1 MGATVYALGTGVCAN
16 GYLPNTDRQPPGFF
30 IDVDGALILFD
41 CSEGIRY
48 RIQDIGYDYGDVQHV
63 AVSHAHPDHAALPQF
78 LQARSCR
85 RIFANDKPE
94 FGLCTVYM
102 PAELVEGF
110 QKVWDW
116 HVSENDGKY
125 WPEFTPKFIPLSEG
139 SSIGITPDVT
149 LKAYPVV
156 HGYGRHPSVALRL
169 ETPYGVIAYSGDSA
183 LCDGLLAAA
192 KNADLFICEQSF
204 RIGYVDRDKY
214 GHLTPKQVAAVCKKA
229 RPKKVRLTHYTSLD
243 RNRDVIRAIRAA
255 GFLGDVK
262 HAKDGNVW
270 KLRLR
275 RMIHS

>member
-30 IDVDGALILFD
+30 IDVDGVLILFD

-116 HVSENDGKY
+116 HVPENDGKY

-139 SSIGITPDVT
+139 V
-149 LKAYPVV
+149 
-156 HGYGRHPSVALRL
+156 PSVLPRTSPSRL
-169 ETPYGVIAYSGDSA
+169 IRWCTAMDA
-183 LCDGLLAAA
+183 
-192 KNADLFICEQSF
+192 
-204 RIGYVDRDKY
+204 
-214 GHLTPKQVAAVCKKA
+214 T
-229 RPKKVRLTHYTSLD
+229 RPLP
-243 RNRDVIRAIRAA
+243 
-255 GFLGDVK
+255 F
-262 HAKDGNVW
+262 VW
-270 KLRLR
+270 KLRTV
-275 RMIHS
+275 S

>member
-1 MGATVYALGTGVCAN
+1 
-16 GYLPNTDRQPPGFF
+16 
-30 IDVDGALILFD
+30 
-41 CSEGIRY
+41 
-48 RIQDIGYDYGDVQHV
+48 
-63 AVSHAHPDHAALPQF
+63 
-78 LQARSCR
+78 
-85 RIFANDKPE
+85 
-94 FGLCTVYM
+94 M

-116 HVSENDGKY
+116 HVPENDGKY